1 MNRSMTGLLIAKDLH
16 LHRWLIVGTLVAGIV
31 SLFLSGSGGPLA
43 PVGNI
48 FFLTAIVV
56 HGVIL
61 AIHSPLVE
69 RQAKS
74 LLFVLSLPISPV
86 RYVIAKMAACMIAF
100 LVPWLAVTLLV
111 VGSAVSAGTASDI
124 GAPYA
129 TAMMFFLLT
138 NFSLL
143 LAIGLLV
150 RSELG
155 AIAAIIIT
163 NTLVPLFLGSV
174 LPAIA
179 GDTRYDWGSPVAL
192 VITAEVVLLMLTIVI
207 PPLVISRRREFP

>member
-16 LHRWLIVGTLVAGIV
+16 LHRWLIAGTLVAGIV
-31 SLFLSGSGGPLA
+31 SLFLAGSGGPLA
-43 PVGNI
+43 PVGDI
-48 FFLTAIVV
+48 VFITAIVV

-86 RYVIAKMAACMIAF
+86 RYVIAKMAACLIAF
-100 LVPWLAVTLLV
+100 LVPWLAVTVLV
-111 VGSAVSAGTASDI
+111 VGSAVSAGTASEV

-129 TAMMFFLLT
+129 TAMMLFLLA

-179 GDTRYDWGSPVAL
+179 GSTRHDWNGPIVL
-192 VITAEVVLLMLTIVI
+192 VIAAELALLAAAMVM
-207 PPLVISRRREFP
+207 PPFVISRRREFP